1 MSAPASFSI
10 IIPAYNYAHSV
21 ERAALSVCQQSY
33 PAREILIINDGST
46 DATAEVID
54 AFSAAHTGE
63 IKVLHQDNAGLAA
76 VRNRGIHES
85 ANDWLIFL
93 DADDELCPDALAVL
107 AQTIAQNPPARLI
120 VGGHE
125 TDDGKRRSYVAPFPS
140 SASQQQNFARY
151 LDKKL
156 TISNGG
162 CAMHRSVFD
171 TTRYDA
177 ALRHTEDM
185 PVFAHVLAN
194 YQIASVDR
202 PVARIYKHADSMR
215 HDVDAAVKIGMS
227 MESAIFDNNGLPQWA
242 QKFRRGY
249 RARRA
254 LSLLKL
260 ASASNRPALVRQFF
274 CVAFCAAPFQA
285 LNPRYLRRLLKSMFA
300 AGQVGQNHDG

>member
-1 MSAPASFSI
+1 MTASASFSI

-21 ERAALSVCQQSY
+21 ERAALSVCEQSY
-33 PAREILIINDGST
+33 QSREILIINDGST
-46 DATAEVID
+46 DATGEVID
-54 AFSAAHTGE
+54 AFAVAHTGQVR
-63 IKVLHQDNAGLAA
+63 VLHQNNAGLAA
-76 VRNRGIHES
+76 VRNRGINES

-107 AQTIAQNPPARLI
+107 AQAIAQNPQARLI

-125 TDDGKRRSYVAPFPS
+125 TDDGKRRGYVAPFPS
-140 SASQQQNFARY
+140 AASKQQNFARY

-171 TTRYDA
+171 TTHYDA

-194 YQIASVDR
+194 YDLACVDR
-202 PVARIYKHADSMR
+202 PIARIYKHADSMR

-242 QKFRRGY
+242 QKYRRGY

-260 ASASNRPALVRQFF
+260 ASANSRPALVRHFF
-274 CVAFCAAPFQA
+274 YVAFCAAPLQA
-285 LNPRYLRRLLKSMFA
+285 LNPRYLRRVLRSIFST
-300 AGQVGQNHDG
+300 GQAVQNHDG